1 MNKLNLKLL
10 QKKIL
15 YMMTI
20 NDVQKIET
28 QMVENANETL
38 LNIERGT

>member
-38 LNIERGT
+38 LNIERDT